1 MVILI
6 LVTVLVIVTALVRDF
21 LRNRDTGGEEKG
33 NAG

>member
-6 LVTVLVIVTALVRDF
+6 LATVLVIVTALVRDF
-21 LRNRDTGGEEKG
+21 LRNRDAGGEEKG